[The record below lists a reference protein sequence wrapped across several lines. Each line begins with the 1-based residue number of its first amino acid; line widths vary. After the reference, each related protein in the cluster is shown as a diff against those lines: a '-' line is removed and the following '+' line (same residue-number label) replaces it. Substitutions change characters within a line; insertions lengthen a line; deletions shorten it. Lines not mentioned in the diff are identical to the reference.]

1 MKHYR
6 LINALGFGAGLILGS
21 YALSSANAA
30 QPTLDWRAIILT
42 LSCTPF
48 SFLFLA
54 GIQLI
59 RKDPKYSK
67 SMITIFTPLSVLLLG
82 AGIGALA
89 TGFYYGELG
98 PSSYFY
104 LVIGV
109 GLLMGVFVAN
119 LIYKVRFANAL

>member
-48 SFLFLA
+48 AFLFVV

>member
-48 SFLFLA
+48 AFLFVA

>member
-48 SFLFLA
+48 AFLFVV

-67 SMITIFTPLSVLLLG
+67 SMITIFKPLSVLLLG
-82 AGIGALA
+82 VGIGALA